1 MADTKVYRATAI
13 TSPNI
18 AVAKRVSHF
27 EAPLSGIVKL
37 SSCKLTVVCF
47 LSPQVLG

>member
-18 AVAKRVSHF
+18 AVCKRVSHRSYP
-27 EAPLSGIVKL
+27 AKQS
-37 SSCKLTVVCF
+37 
-47 LSPQVLG
+47 